1 MAKGTPIRRRILQ
14 PKIYVYRNL
23 NQKCWSIKYRGLVIA
38 HTPTAF
44 MWDVEFRVNE
54 AGRQRVLREGVKN
67 VHAYVVCELDDIF
80 LPSDVE
86 IINPEPLK
94 DSVFDC
100 TNTLGKSLDLLVR
113 YEPRRRGSFVERDSG
128 RGIQDAFSVY
138 LTARGGLKAQRYS
151 IKQGAKTRHA
161 NQNFRPRLSSAQRK
175 EMEGLVRS
183 RDYGGNINS

>member
-1 MAKGTPIRRRILQ
+1 MQ

-54 AGRQRVLREGVKN
+54 AGRQRVLKEGVKN
-67 VHAYVVCELDDIF
+67 VHAYAVCELDDIF

-86 IINPEPLK
+86 IIDPEPLK

-100 TNTLGKSLDLLVR
+100 TNTLGESLDLLVR
-113 YEPRRRGSFVERDSG
+113 YEPKRRGSFVERNSG
-128 RGIQDAFSVY
+128 KGIPDAFAVY
-138 LTARGGLKAQRYS
+138 LTARGGLKAQRHS
-151 IKQGAKTRHA
+151 IKQGARPRHA
-161 NQNFRPRLSSAQRK
+161 NQNFTPRLSSAQRK
-175 EMEGLVRS
+175 EMAKQR
-183 RDYGGNINS
+183 